1 MSNKLI
7 STIIPTYNRE
17 KYIAEAIDSVLS
29 QDYPNKEIIVV
40 DDGSTDNTR
49 EIVAKYGSQVKCIH
63 KENSGVAL
71 TRNLGVASANGDLI
85 AWIDSDD
92 YYLSEK
98 LSVQAKY
105 LDEHPEADIV
115 FTKYEN
121 FVEGEVTPE
130 IAARLAAETD
140 NRYYMAASLTR
151 RSLFGE
157 IGNYDEKYKIG
168 SDSDWIFRAKIVYGK
183 NLDHYIDVP
192 YYRRRFHTS
201 NIVLSEPLDK
211 NYNNRIMAENLK
223 KKMTM
228 GREK

>member
-1 MSNKLI
+1 MNLI
-7 STIIPTYNRE
+7 SIIIPTYNRE
-17 KYIAEAIDSVLS
+17 KYIAQAIDSVLS

-49 EIVAKYGSQVKCIH
+49 EIVAKYDSQVKYIH

-71 TRNLGVASANGDLI
+71 TRNLGVASASGDLI
-85 AWIDSDD
+85 AWLDSDD
-92 YYLSEK
+92 YYLSGK

-130 IAARLAAETD
+130 IAERLFSESE
-140 NRYYMAASLTR
+140 NRYHMAASLAR
-151 RSLFGE
+151 CSLFDE

-168 SDSDWIFRAKIVYGK
+168 SDADWIFRAKIVYDK

-201 NIVLSEPLDK
+201 NIRLSKPLDK